1 MISPIGVQSTVFKS
15 NQKGANKTKDNNY
28 QDPLLKWPLRGAAFS
43 NEVGEALRPMI
54 GNTANLF
61 WVPAL
66 LYIGADVYDKYK
78 NNETEYS
85 PDSKRCLKQAV
96 FQGMASI
103 FLPLIAVT
111 AGQDIF
117 SQIGKLGE
125 DKVSINTKEH
135 ISKLAEDFIKNGK
148 MRAFDGRDEEC
159 TKEFLNIVSDSLDYK
174 QQKKSLKNSI
184 KIFRLDN
191 EKNVDKYATNTI
203 TDLIQMRKNLLNPT
217 AEFKAGDWYSSYIK
231 ALNAGQTESVAVKS
245 VLKNFQK
252 SKMMK
257 GKFVKT
263 LGGFIALGLA
273 IKPIDTFVEHILIG
287 KYLGP
292 SIDKIKV
299 PTKSNKDKI
308 SS

>member
-1 MISPIGVQSTVFKS
+1 MISPIGAQKTVFKS
-15 NQKGANKTKDNNY
+15 NQKRADKTEDNNY

-85 PDSKRCLKQAV
+85 PDSRRCLKQAV
-96 FQGMASI
+96 FQGLASI

-111 AGQDIF
+111 AGQDMF

-148 MRAFDGRDEEC
+148 MCAFDIRE
-159 TKEFLNIVSDSLDYK
+159 
-174 QQKKSLKNSI
+174 
-184 KIFRLDN
+184 
-191 EKNVDKYATNTI
+191 
-203 TDLIQMRKNLLNPT
+203 
-217 AEFKAGDWYSSYIK
+217 
-231 ALNAGQTESVAVKS
+231 
-245 VLKNFQK
+245 
-252 SKMMK
+252 
-257 GKFVKT
+257 
-263 LGGFIALGLA
+263 
-273 IKPIDTFVEHILIG
+273 
-287 KYLGP
+287 
-292 SIDKIKV
+292 
-299 PTKSNKDKI
+299 
-308 SS
+308 